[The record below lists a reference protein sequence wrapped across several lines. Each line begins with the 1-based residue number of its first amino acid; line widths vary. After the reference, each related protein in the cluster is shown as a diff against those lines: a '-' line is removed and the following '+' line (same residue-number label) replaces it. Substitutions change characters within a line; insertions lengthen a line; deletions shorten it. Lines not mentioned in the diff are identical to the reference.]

1 MANIHFADKI
11 MLTIPIDED
20 STPQD
25 VEAEVNDF
33 ISNLR
38 NRMLEELHDQAWK
51 LF

>member
-20 STPQD
+20 STPRD
-25 VEAEVNDF
+25 VEIEVDLF
-33 ISNLR
+33 IDDLR
-38 NRMLEELHDQAWK
+38 NRMIEELNDQAWK

>member
-20 STPQD
+20 STPRD
-25 VEAEVNDF
+25 VEIEVNEF
-33 ISNLR
+33 LMNLR
-38 NRMLEELHDQAWK
+38 NRMLEELHDQAWA